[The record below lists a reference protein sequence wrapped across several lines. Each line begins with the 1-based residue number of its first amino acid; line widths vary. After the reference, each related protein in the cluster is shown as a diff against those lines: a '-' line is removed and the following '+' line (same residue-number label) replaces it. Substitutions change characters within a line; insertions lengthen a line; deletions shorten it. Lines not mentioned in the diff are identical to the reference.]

1 MKIWWLLYYENSIM
15 EEDYMNGLD
24 GYKLIGMFGCGNE
37 YMVVIEAA
45 HGTHVMSSD
54 DWEHLKRS
62 LGWEQTPTG
71 MRCFRKERSN
81 VA

>member
-24 GYKLIGMFGCGNE
+24 GYKLIGMFDCGNK
-37 YMVVIEAA
+37 YMAVIEAV

-54 DWEHLKRS
+54 DWEQLKRS

-71 MRCFRKERSN
+71 IRCLQKECKN

>member
-1 MKIWWLLYYENSIM
+1 M

-45 HGTHVMSSD
+45 HGTHVMTMQE
-54 DWEHLKRS
+54 WEQIVRG
-62 LGWEQTPTG
+62 LGYRQTPTG
-71 MRCFRKERSN
+71 MRCFKKENN